1 MNNKKCCRVFATHLP
16 GGSYGIMTVQK
27 LLNIKDVS
35 TTTIYTHVINNGGM
49 GAQGPL
55 DTLNI

>member
-1 MNNKKCCRVFATHLP
+1 MNNKKCRHLFATHLP

-27 LLNIKDVS
+27 LLGHKAVS
-35 TTTIYTHVINNGGM
+35 TTMIYTHVINNGRM

-55 DTLNI
+55 DAFNI